1 MNEYGTAAIETAIY
15 PDRFSGNN
23 RALAYC
29 ALGLGEAGEVQ
40 GKIKKLMR
48 GDKKLDAIT
57 TAEILDELGDVLWYI
72 NAMALELGE
81 NLEVVAQRNLDKLA
95 SRRQRGTLQG
105 DGDSR

>member
-1 MNEYGTAAIETAIY
+1 MNEYGMAAIETAIY
-15 PDRFSGNN
+15 PSKLTGKIE
-23 RALAYC
+23 ALTYC

-40 GKIKKLMR
+40 GKVKKLMR
-48 GDKKLDAIT
+48 GDRRLDTIAKDAIL
-57 TAEILDELGDVLWYI
+57 EELGDVLWYI

-81 NLEVVAQRNLDKLA
+81 NLEVVAQRNLNKLA